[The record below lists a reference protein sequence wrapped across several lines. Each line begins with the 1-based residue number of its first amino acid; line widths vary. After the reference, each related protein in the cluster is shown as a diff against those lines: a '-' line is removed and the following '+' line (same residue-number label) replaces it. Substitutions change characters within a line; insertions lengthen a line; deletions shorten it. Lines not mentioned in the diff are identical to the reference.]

1 MSSLGRALDKYLAIR
16 RALGFELR
24 RTEWALRRFVAFAER
39 EGAHRVTTDLALRW
53 ATLPAHVQGSERSV
67 RLGLVRRFAEYLRTT
82 DPRTEVPAVDLL
94 PSPKVRRPQPYIY
107 SDDEI
112 LRLIRAAGA
121 LPSPTGLRAWTYATL
136 LGLLAVTGL
145 RHSEALALD
154 GGDVDLA
161 AGVLTVRRSKCRKAR
176 LVPVHTTTCEQL
188 ERYARRRDRVHRTP
202 RSDAFLVS
210 ERGLRLVQ
218 ASVQHTFVV
227 VSRQIGLRA
236 PARSHGH
243 GPRLHDLRHRLAV
256 TTLMRWYRAGIDVDA
271 KLPVLATYLGHTK
284 VSDTYWYLSAVP
296 ELMHL
301 AMARLDRKVRMP

>member
-1 MSSLGRALDKYLAIR
+1 MSRLGQALDEYLALR

-24 RTEWALRRFVAFAER
+24 RTEWALRRFVEFAER
-39 EGAHRVTTDLALRW
+39 EGARWVTTDLALRW

-67 RLGLVRRFAEYLRTT
+67 RLGVVRRFAEYLRAT
-82 DPRTEVPAVDLL
+82 DPRTEVPPKDLL
-94 PSPKVRRPQPYIY
+94 PSKIRRPQPYIY
-107 SDDEI
+107 SDDEL
-112 LRLIRAAGA
+112 LRLIRAAWA

-136 LGLLAVTGL
+136 LGLLAVTGM
-145 RHSEALALD
+145 RHGEALALD
-154 GGDVDLA
+154 RGDIDLD

-176 LVPVHTTTCEQL
+176 LVPVHATTCEQL
-188 ERYARRRDRVHRTP
+188 ERYARCRDRIHRTP

-218 ASVQHTFVV
+218 ATVQHTFVV
-227 VSRQIGLRA
+227 LSRQIGLRA

-256 TTLMRWYRAGIDVDA
+256 TTLMRWYRAGVAVDP

-296 ELMHL
+296 ELMRL
-301 AMARLDRKVRMP
+301 AMTRLDRKVRSP

>member
-1 MSSLGRALDKYLAIR
+1 MSRLRRALDEYLAVR

-24 RTEWALRRFVAFAER
+24 RTEGALRRFVDFAER
-39 EGAHRVTTDLALRW
+39 EGAHWVTTDLALRW

-67 RLGLVRRFAEYLRTT
+67 RLGTVRRFAEYLRTT
-82 DPRTEVPAVDLL
+82 DPRTEVPPADLL
-94 PSPKVRRPQPYIY
+94 PGKFRRPQPYIY
-107 SDDEI
+107 SDDEL
-112 LRLIRAAGA
+112 LRLIRAAQA

-136 LGLLAVTGL
+136 LGLLAVTGM
-145 RHSEALALD
+145 RHGEALALD
-154 GGDVDLA
+154 RGDVDLD
-161 AGVLTVRRSKCRKAR
+161 AGILTVRRSKSRKAR
-176 LVPVHTTTCEQL
+176 LVPVHATTCEQL

-218 ASVQHTFVV
+218 ATVQHTFVV
-227 VSRQIGLRA
+227 LSRQIGLRV

-256 TTLMRWYRAGIDVDA
+256 TTLMRWYRAGVAVDP

-296 ELMHL
+296 ELMRL
-301 AMARLDRKVRMP
+301 AMARLDRKVRTP

>member
-1 MSSLGRALDKYLAIR
+1 MSRLGRALDGYLSLR

-39 EGAHRVTTDLALRW
+39 EGARWVTTELALGW
-53 ATLPAHVQGSERSV
+53 ATLPTHVQAAERSA
-67 RLGLVRRFAEYLRTT
+67 RFGAVRRFAEYLHTV
-82 DPRTEVPAVDLL
+82 DPRTEVPPAGLL
-94 PSPKVRRPQPYIY
+94 PGKVRRPQPYIY
-107 SDDEI
+107 TDDEI
-112 LRLIRAAGA
+112 GRLIRAAWA

-136 LGLLAVTGL
+136 LGLLAVTGM
-145 RHSEALALD
+145 RHGEVLALD
-154 GGDVDLA
+154 RDDVDLD

-176 LVPVHTTTCEQL
+176 LVPVHMTSCEQL
-188 ERYARRRDRVHRTP
+188 VRYARQRDRIHPTP

-218 ASVQHTFVV
+218 ASTQHTFVV
-227 VSRQIGLRA
+227 LSRQIGLRA
-236 PARSHGH
+236 PAPSHGH

-256 TTLMRWYRAGIDVDA
+256 TTLMRWYRAGVAVDS

-296 ELMHL
+296 ELVRL
-301 AMARLDRKVRMP
+301 AMARLDRKVRSP

>member
-1 MSSLGRALDKYLAIR
+1 MSRLERALDEYLAVR

-24 RTEWALRRFVAFAER
+24 RTEGSLRRFVDFAER
-39 EGAHRVTTDLALRW
+39 EGAYGVTIDLALRW
-53 ATLPAHVQGSERSV
+53 ATLPAHVQESEKSV
-67 RLGLVRRFAEYLRTT
+67 RLGMVRRFAEYLRTT
-82 DPRTEVPAVDLL
+82 DPRTEVPPVDLL
-94 PSPKVRRPQPYIY
+94 PGKIRRPQPYIY
-107 SDDEI
+107 SDDEL
-112 LRLIRAAGA
+112 LRLIRAAWA

-136 LGLLAVTGL
+136 LGLLAVTGM
-145 RHSEALALD
+145 RHGEALALD
-154 GGDVDLA
+154 RGDVDLD

-188 ERYARRRDRVHRTP
+188 ERYARYRDRVHRTP
-202 RSDAFLVS
+202 RSTAFLVS

-227 VSRQIGLRA
+227 LSRQIGLRA

-256 TTLMRWYRAGIDVDA
+256 TTLMRWYRAGVDVDS

-296 ELMHL
+296 ELMRL
-301 AMARLDRKVRMP
+301 AMERLDRRVQTP

>member
-1 MSSLGRALDKYLAIR
+1 MNRLGRALDGYLSLR

-39 EGAHRVTTDLALRW
+39 EGARWVTIELALRW
-53 ATLPAHVQGSERSV
+53 ATLSTHVQAAERTARFSA
-67 RLGLVRRFAEYLRTT
+67 VRRFAEYLHTV
-82 DPRTEVPAVDLL
+82 DPRTEVPPAGLL
-94 PSPKVRRPQPYIY
+94 PGKVRRPQPYIY

-112 LRLIRAAGA
+112 GRLISAAWA

-136 LGLLAVTGL
+136 LGLLAVTGM
-145 RHSEALALD
+145 RHGEALALNRD
-154 GGDVDLA
+154 DVDLD

-176 LVPVHTTTCEQL
+176 LVPVHATTCEQL
-188 ERYARRRDRVHRTP
+188 MRYARQRDRIHPTP

-218 ASVQHTFVV
+218 ASTQHNFVV
-227 VSRQIGLRA
+227 LSRQTGLRA

-243 GPRLHDLRHRLAV
+243 GPRIHDLRHRLAV
-256 TTLMRWYRAGIDVDA
+256 TTLIRWYRAGVEVDP

-296 ELMHL
+296 ELVRL
-301 AMARLDRKVRMP
+301 AMARLDRKVRSR

>member
-1 MSSLGRALDKYLAIR
+1 MSGLERALDEYLALR

-24 RTEWALRRFVAFAER
+24 RTEWALRRFVDFAER

-53 ATLPAHVQGSERSV
+53 ATLPAHVQESERSV
-67 RLGLVRRFAEYLRTT
+67 RLGTVRRFAEYLRTT
-82 DPRTEVPAVDLL
+82 DPRTEVPPVDLL
-94 PSPKVRRPQPYIY
+94 PSKVRRPQPYIY

-112 LRLIRAAGA
+112 LRLIRAARA

-154 GGDVDLA
+154 RGDVDLD
-161 AGVLTVRRSKCRKAR
+161 AGVLTVRRGKCRKAR

-218 ASVQHTFVV
+218 ATVQHTFVV
-227 VSRQIGLRA
+227 LSRQIGLRA

-243 GPRLHDLRHRLAV
+243 GPRIHDLRHRLAV
-256 TTLMRWYRAGIDVDA
+256 TTLMRWYQAGVVVDA

-301 AMARLDRKVRMP
+301 AMARFDRKVRMS